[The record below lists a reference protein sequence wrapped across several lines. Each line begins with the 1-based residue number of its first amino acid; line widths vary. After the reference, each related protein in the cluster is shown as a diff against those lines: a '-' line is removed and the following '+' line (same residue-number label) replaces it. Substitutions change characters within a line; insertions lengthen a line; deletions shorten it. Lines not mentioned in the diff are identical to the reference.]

1 MDNKKND
8 TYYIEKV
15 IENIEAI
22 LKYTK
27 DLEFE
32 DFINDPIII
41 DATMFR
47 LIQMVE
53 NITHI
58 SKEYRDFHSNIK
70 WGQIIGFRNGIV
82 HDYGKTDYSIVYEII
97 SSDLFKLRSDLL
109 EDIENKKS
117 TLLL

>member
-8 TYYIEKV
+8 KYYIEKV
-15 IENIEAI
+15 IENIDAI
-22 LKYTK
+22 ILYTK
-27 DLEFE
+27 GLEYN
-32 DFINDPIII
+32 DFINNPLVL

-47 LIQMVE
+47 LVQMAE

-58 SKEYRDFHSNIK
+58 SKEYKEVHSNIK

-97 SSDLFKLRSDLL
+97 SCDIYKLKADL
-109 EDIENKKS
+109 EENIVKII
-117 TLLL
+117 